1 MGGWGM
7 IDAISQRREMDDG
20 AIDLSSHTRT
30 FNLRR
35 KQKRELNKL
44 SYQYNPNG
52 FPNDAELSAPSTQ

>member
-1 MGGWGM
+1 M

-44 SYQYNPNG
+44 SYQYNPSSNG
-52 FPNDAELSAPSTQ
+52 FPK